1 MMTNQGDWV
10 PAVGVED
17 LPIGGRKL
25 FRHYDKRIAVFR
37 TDRTIYAIDNRCPHQ
52 GYALLQG
59 DVKEETLT
67 CAWHNWKFEL
77 DEGGFCSFGGES
89 VRTYPVEVHGGQ
101 VFVDVT
107 DPAAEVIAPQLFE
120 SLLEAMGEVD
130 IGRLARD
137 TMRLRQ
143 IGTPLIEV
151 VREGVNFGAPRMEY
165 GWNHSLAT
173 LTDCLNL
180 AEMFEGE
187 LQAFPVIQG
196 MSVVS
201 QNEVRRPIRPRPD
214 PVDPVE
220 VYGSVEDALLAY
232 PHLVNDEQS
241 DQAEAL
247 LRGLLASG
255 VAPDK
260 VRHALLSAITDHFLG
275 YGHPMIFAQ
284 KSFEILD
291 KIGWEEADT
300 VLSPLVPNM
309 VLSTRYDRLP
319 YMRKFLKAWEAADVD
334 LDAIVARQNSAPFD
348 AEGFRRAVLDGD
360 PQTSFAALNG
370 ALEAGVDVG
379 KILNVTSAAA
389 AERFRRFDID
399 IDTDDT
405 NEWGWLDVT
414 HNMTYLDALRWAW
427 SVDPSPEVLRGLY
440 HAVWFVN
447 FTRQFDERN
456 PRVRQE
462 PAVTSDADS
471 IVTAIRNKDPEGA
484 EALIA
489 GYEGPAQ
496 ELHGAI
502 ARGASEDN
510 SIAPIMV
517 AHAVKTARASIIE
530 SEAIGDR
537 SPMIAAGR
545 FMASPKRERFVY
557 NATLEAMAFTAG
569 RSRGEGE

>member
-1 MMTNQGDWV
+1 M
-10 PAVGVED
+10 
-17 LPIGGRKL
+17 
-25 FRHYDKRIAVFR
+25 
-37 TDRTIYAIDNRCPHQ
+37 
-52 GYALLQG
+52 
-59 DVKEETLT
+59 
-67 CAWHNWKFEL
+67 
-77 DEGGFCSFGGES
+77 
-89 VRTYPVEVHGGQ
+89 
-101 VFVDVT
+101 
-107 DPAAEVIAPQLFE
+107 
-120 SLLEAMGEVD
+120 
-130 IGRLARD
+130 
-137 TMRLRQ
+137 
-143 IGTPLIEV
+143 
-151 VREGVNFGAPRMEY
+151 
-165 GWNHSLAT
+165 
-173 LTDCLNL
+173 
-180 AEMFEGE
+180 
-187 LQAFPVIQG
+187 
-196 MSVVS
+196 
-201 QNEVRRPIRPRPD
+201 
-214 PVDPVE
+214 
-220 VYGSVEDALLAY
+220 AY

-247 LRGLLASG
+247 LRGLLARG

-275 YGHPMIFAQ
+275 YGHPMIFAH
-284 KSFEILD
+284 KSFELLD

-334 LDAIVARQNSAPFD
+334 LDAIVAKQNSGPFD

-379 KILNVTSAAA
+379 KILNVTSGAA

-447 FTRQFDERN
+447 FTRRFDERN

-489 GYEGPAQ
+489 GYEGPAE
-496 ELHGAI
+496 ELRGAI

-557 NATLEAMAFTAG
+557 NATLEAIAFTAG

>member
-10 PAVGVED
+10 PAVGVDD

-89 VRTYPVEVHGGQ
+89 VRTYPVEVRGGQ

-180 AEMFEGE
+180 AAMFEGE

-379 KILNVTSAAA
+379 KILDITSAAA

-399 IDTDDT
+399 IDIDDT

-414 HNMTYLDALRWAW
+414 HNMTYLNALRWAW

-447 FTRQFDERN
+447 FTRRFDERN

-471 IVTAIRNKDPEGA
+471 IVTAIRNKDPEGV

-496 ELHGAI
+496 ELQGAV

-530 SEAIGDR
+530 SEVIGDR

>member
-1 MMTNQGDWV
+1 MMTNQGDWI
-10 PAVGVED
+10 PAVGVDD

-37 TDRTIYAIDNRCPHQ
+37 TEREIYAIDNRCPHQ

-89 VRTYPVEVHGGQ
+89 VRTYPVEVRGGQ

-180 AEMFEGE
+180 AAMFEGE

-220 VYGSVEDALLAY
+220 VYGSVEEALLAY

-275 YGHPMIFAQ
+275 YGHPMIFAH
-284 KSFEILD
+284 KSFELLD

-334 LDAIVARQNSAPFD
+334 LDAIVAKQNSGPFD

-447 FTRQFDERN
+447 FTRRFDERN

-489 GYEGPAQ
+489 GYEGPAE
-496 ELHGAI
+496 ELRGAI

-557 NATLEAMAFTAG
+557 NATLEAIAFTAG

>member
-1 MMTNQGDWV
+1 MTNQGDWV
-10 PAVGVED
+10 PAVGVDD

-25 FRHYDKRIAVFR
+25 FRYYDKRVAVFR
-37 TDRTIYAIDNRCPHQ
+37 TERAIYAIDNRCPHQ

-89 VRTYPVEVHGGQ
+89 VRTYPVEVRGGQ

-180 AEMFEGE
+180 AAMFEGE

-255 VAPDK
+255 VALDK

-291 KIGWEEADT
+291 KIGWKEADT

-334 LDAIVARQNSAPFD
+334 LDVLVARQNSAPLD

-379 KILNVTSAAA
+379 KILDITSAAA

-399 IDTDDT
+399 IDIDDT

-414 HNMTYLDALRWAW
+414 HNMTYLNAFRWAW

-462 PAVTSDADS
+462 PAVTSDPDS
-471 IVTAIRNKDPEGA
+471 IVTAIRNKDPEGV

-496 ELHGAI
+496 ELHGAV

-530 SEAIGDR
+530 SEVIGDR

>member
-1 MMTNQGDWV
+1 MMTNQGDWI
-10 PAVGVED
+10 PAVGVDD

-37 TDRTIYAIDNRCPHQ
+37 TERAIYAIDNRCPHQ

-89 VRTYPVEVHGGQ
+89 VRTYPVEVRGGQ

-180 AEMFEGE
+180 AAMFEGE

-196 MSVVS
+196 LSVVS

-220 VYGSVEDALLAY
+220 VYGSVEEALMAY

-247 LRGLLASG
+247 LRGVLARG

-275 YGHPMIFAQ
+275 YGHPMIFAH

-334 LDAIVARQNSAPFD
+334 LNAIVAKQNSGPFD

-360 PQTSFAALNG
+360 PQASFAALNG

-379 KILNVTSAAA
+379 KILNVTSGAA

-447 FTRQFDERN
+447 FTRRFDERN

-471 IVTAIRNKDPEGA
+471 IVTAIRNKDPEGV

-489 GYEGPAQ
+489 GYEGPAE
-496 ELHGAI
+496 ELRGAI

-557 NATLEAMAFTAG
+557 NATLEAIAFTAG

>member
-1 MMTNQGDWV
+1 MMTNQGDWI
-10 PAVGVED
+10 PAVGVDD

-37 TDRTIYAIDNRCPHQ
+37 TERAIYAIDNRCPHQ

-89 VRTYPVEVHGGQ
+89 VRTYPVEVRGGQ

-107 DPAAEVIAPQLFE
+107 DPAAEIIAPQLFE

-180 AEMFEGE
+180 AAMFEGE

-196 MSVVS
+196 LSVVS

-220 VYGSVEDALLAY
+220 VYGSVEEALMAY

-247 LRGLLASG
+247 LRGLLARG

-275 YGHPMIFAQ
+275 YGHPMIFAH
-284 KSFEILD
+284 KSFELLD

-334 LDAIVARQNSAPFD
+334 LDAIVAKQDSGPFD

-447 FTRQFDERN
+447 FTRRFDERN

-489 GYEGPAQ
+489 GYEGPAK

-557 NATLEAMAFTAG
+557 NATLEAIAFTAG